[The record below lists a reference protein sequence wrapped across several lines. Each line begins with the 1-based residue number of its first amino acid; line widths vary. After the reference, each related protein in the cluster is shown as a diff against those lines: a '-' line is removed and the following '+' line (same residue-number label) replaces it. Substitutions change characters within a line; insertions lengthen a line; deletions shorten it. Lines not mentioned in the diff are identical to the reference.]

1 MTFATRQVLVAFQIS
16 SLSCLWLLSFPK
28 GFKRNVQ
35 SNLMS
40 VTKTVCDCFRRR
52 ENIYGDALD
61 PVLLNT
67 ICQRL
72 AGETHDAKRRVFEP
86 RKTGFFSNGKPYLKG

>member
-1 MTFATRQVLVAFQIS
+1 VLSDA
-16 SLSCLWLLSFPK
+16 LPK

-35 SNLMS
+35 SNLIS
-40 VTKTVCDCFRRR
+40 VTKTVCDRLRRR

-61 PVLLNT
+61 PVLLNA
-67 ICQRL
+67 IRQRF
-72 AGETHDAKRRVFEP
+72 AGEAHDAKRRVFEP